1 MMTRRMTRMF
11 PELSLMPPVG
21 SFVDAMLRMP
31 GQETPDVHAVF
42 PPLNVLETDELFIVE
57 AELPGYT
64 MGDLEISMLDG
75 ELSITGR
82 REEKLPENVVLHRR
96 ERAGSAEF
104 KRVLKLNVPVAAEK
118 VSAKLESGVL
128 TIELPKAEA
137 AKPRRI
143 EIKIA

>member
-31 GQETPDVHAVF
+31 GHETPDVHAVF
-42 PPLNVLETDELFIVE
+42 PPLNVLETDEVFIVE

-75 ELSITGR
+75 ELSIIGR

-104 KRVLKLNVPVAAEK
+104 KRVLKLNVPVASER